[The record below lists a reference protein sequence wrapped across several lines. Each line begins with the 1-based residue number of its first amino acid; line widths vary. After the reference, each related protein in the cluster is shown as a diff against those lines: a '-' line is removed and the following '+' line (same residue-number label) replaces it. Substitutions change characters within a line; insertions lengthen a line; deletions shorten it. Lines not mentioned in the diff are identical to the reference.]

1 MLFESENV
9 NYKITEAEARKK
21 IDEMN
26 LINGFLFDSIMD
38 DKEDARILIS
48 RILGVVFNRKISA
61 IEVEAQKEFKPVDT
75 PFHGIRLDAFAEE
88 KTGRLITSVY
98 DVEMEDRAADK
109 PSLPRRL
116 RYYTSLSDNKL
127 LSSGRDYTDLPDY
140 TSITILSYDP
150 FSAGDMYYEAGT
162 VLTSHNNLEYDD
174 GICHIYLYCNGKIN
188 ESMNNEHGKRI
199 HELLKYLVSGDK
211 PETDNADIKDIDDLV
226 LKTKQ
231 KKEITRRYM
240 KQWDRDRIIA
250 RDAALEARQKDAI
263 NLISFSI
270 KNGVSLEQIVD
281 NLKYEYK
288 FDDATI
294 KDLFEKAKL
303 PMA

>member
-240 KQWDRDRIIA
+240 KQWDRENQIRREVREETKLELAKTVIRFNRNHDISDEETKDYLQNELLIA
-250 RDAALEARQKDAI
+250 
-263 NLISFSI
+263 S
-270 KNGVSLEQIVD
+270 
-281 NLKYEYK
+281 EYI
-288 FDDATI
+288 DG
-294 KDLFEKAKL
+294 LLNEEKS
-303 PMA
+303 